1 MPFSFSLVW
10 LKRIKNWAFI
20 PDECPFHKMMDNSND
35 ITHHTLTRYT
45 LPSDSLH
52 IPPYFD
58 SILLQ
63 CSLAI
68 KFHSNSFQV
77 NTKKIH
83 DSNIHHENY
92 QPISQSSIFSTL
104 RLLYQPSIPI
114 SFMYPSHS
122 LPKPPSHSLPKPPQF
137 NQTEALARMKPNR
150 IQITDAELITHS
162 NRKRRKC
169 KRSDL

>member
-20 PDECPFHKMMDNSND
+20 PDECPFHKKMDNSND

-63 CSLAI
+63 CS
-68 KFHSNSFQV
+68 FYRSNSTPIHFNLTQKKKFMIPTFT
-77 NTKKIH
+77 TKIINQSHK
-83 DSNIHHENY
+83 
-92 QPISQSSIFSTL
+92 SSIFSTL

-114 SFMYPSHS
+114 SFMY
-122 LPKPPSHSLPKPPQF
+122 PSHSLPKPPQF